1 MHSFALKKTA
11 FAVLIALGAGVALAA
26 DNLTVEKGQ
35 TQTDDVE
42 KTYGALTVEG
52 TYINANGNSVTAD
65 SVKSS
70 GNFTNNGTFT
80 AGSFEVSGGSFANS
94 GTLNTT
100 TLSLS
105 SDLNESVAGT
115 INATESITLNLNGW
129 PKTLGEKLVLD
140 TPHLFIEDV
149 GTNDWAGVVFS
160 NQGQIDNVDEIT
172 VTSHGD
178 KTGLIVDEGASLSFK
193 KINLN
198 HSSDNN
204 QDARVEVYAN
214 GSVTIDTLTATG
226 TKGMVQTN
234 AGASATIHNVH
245 VGEGT
250 VFNLQTNGS
259 GTADDKTGS
268 FDISNVYVEKG
279 GNFRIS
285 VYGSEPA
292 ANVSSSN
299 LNITLAS
306 GAIADFG
313 GWKEE
318 GNTDWR
324 PDAISLTADSVTVN
338 VLDTSDLP
346 TLYLSGADGKTNIGS
361 LSVVADKSNN
371 TGNAEAD
378 LQKLTDIVKTNVKGG
393 ADGSNQSSNVT
404 SETAGI
410 ENITLTQEA
419 NDIFDGA
426 TATVNETG
434 DGVVNIQST
443 GNDNI
448 DGIVGTASTG
458 FLLWRDEMTSL
469 NRRLDDLR
477 DSSAHSN
484 GLWARAYNSRS
495 DYSARNVTSKYTAIQ
510 VGYDRQIVDRFWLG
524 GAFSYTDGEHELAAG
539 SADNSLAAF
548 TLYGTWMHENGLF
561 VDVTGKYGRIDNE
574 FDISIGGDLSEGDY
588 DTNAWGLSV
597 QAGWRWQPNQF
608 FVEPQVELMYGRMSS
623 VDYTTST
630 GMHVDHDAVDSLIGR
645 AGVRLGVDYPDN
657 RGRVYLRAS
666 VLHDWQGEAE
676 YNFTKGGDFRHETDD
691 LSGTW
696 YEVGIGANFN
706 VTDNL
711 HFIGDLQTSQGG
723 EVDTDYRINFVARYS
738 F

>member
-26 DNLTVEKGQ
+26 DNLTVGTGDSK
-35 TQTDDVE
+35 TDE
-42 KTYGALTVEG
+42 SEATYGVVTVQG
-52 TYINANGNSVTAD
+52 TYINTVGNSVTAD
-65 SVKSS
+65 SVTSS
-70 GNFTNNGTFT
+70 GSFTNNGTFT
-80 AGSFEVSGGSFANS
+80 AGNFEVTGGKFANS
-94 GTLNTT
+94 GTLAADNLTFVGVTT
-100 TLSLS
+100 SSL
-105 SDLNESVAGT
+105 DGT
-115 INATESITLNLNGW
+115 VTAETATFKMNGL
-129 PKTLGEKLVLD
+129 KSGVGENLVLN
-140 TPHLFIEDV
+140 TQHLFITQAS
-149 GTNDWAGVVFS
+149 GQQAGLVFS
-160 NQGQIDNVDEIT
+160 KQSQIENVQEVT
-172 VTSHGD
+172 VTSNGNR
-178 KTGLIVDEGASLSFK
+178 TGLVVEDGAELTFK
-193 KINLN
+193 TVNLV
-198 HSSDNN
+198 
-204 QDARVEVYAN
+204 QPTATEDARVEVSAN
-214 GSVTIDTLTATG
+214 GRVTIDTLNVSG

-234 AGASATIHNVH
+234 AGASATINNVY

-250 VFNLQTNGS
+250 VFNLQTNSTGAAETGDS
-259 GTADDKTGS
+259 TGS
-268 FDISNVYVEKG
+268 FDISNVYVEKDG
-279 GNFRIS
+279 KFRIS

-299 LNITLAS
+299 LNITLNS
-306 GAIADFG
+306 GTIADFG

-324 PDAISLTADSVTVN
+324 PDNISLTADTVTVN

-346 TLYLSGADGKTNIGS
+346 TLYLSGVEGKTNIGS

-410 ENITLTQEA
+410 ESITVTQEA

-630 GMHVDHDAVDSLIGR
+630 GMRVDHDAVDSLIGR
-645 AGVRLGVDYPDN
+645 AGVRVGVDYPEN

-676 YNFTKGGDFRHETDD
+676 YNFTKGGDSRHEIDD

>member
-26 DNLTVEKGQ
+26 DNLTVGTGDSK
-35 TQTDDVE
+35 TDE
-42 KTYGALTVEG
+42 SEATYGVVTVQG
-52 TYINANGNSVTAD
+52 TYINTVGNSVTAD
-65 SVKSS
+65 SVTSS
-70 GNFTNNGTFT
+70 GSFTNNGTFT
-80 AGSFEVSGGSFANS
+80 AGNFEVTGGKFANS
-94 GTLNTT
+94 GTLAADNLTFVGVTT
-100 TLSLS
+100 SSL
-105 SDLNESVAGT
+105 DGT
-115 INATESITLNLNGW
+115 VTAETATFKMNGL
-129 PKTLGEKLVLD
+129 KSGVGENLVLN
-140 TPHLFIEDV
+140 TQHLFITQAS
-149 GTNDWAGVVFS
+149 GQQAGLVFS
-160 NQGQIDNVDEIT
+160 KQSQIENVQEVT
-172 VTSHGD
+172 VTSNGNR
-178 KTGLIVDEGASLSFK
+178 TGLVVEDGAELTFK
-193 KINLN
+193 TVNLV
-198 HSSDNN
+198 
-204 QDARVEVYAN
+204 QPTATEDARVEVSAN
-214 GSVTIDTLTATG
+214 GRVTIDTLNVSG

-234 AGASATIHNVH
+234 AGASATINNVY

-250 VFNLQTNGS
+250 VFNLQTNSTGAAETGDS
-259 GTADDKTGS
+259 TGS
-268 FDISNVYVEKG
+268 FDISNVYVEKDG
-279 GNFRIS
+279 KFRIS

-299 LNITLAS
+299 LNITLNS

-324 PDAISLTADSVTVN
+324 PDNISLTADTVTVN

-346 TLYLSGADGKTNIGS
+346 TLYLSGVEGKTNIGS

-410 ENITLTQEA
+410 ESITVTQEA

-630 GMHVDHDAVDSLIGR
+630 GMRVDHDAVDSLIGR
-645 AGVRLGVDYPDN
+645 AGVRVGVDYPEN

-676 YNFTKGGDFRHETDD
+676 YNFTKGGDSRHEIDD